1 MAAFLDLNAD
11 PNATVHSDIGRK
23 AQRQHVSQRVLN
35 GLRVAPSQTLRG
47 VIRPGATGHAG
58 EGRQAVA
65 TMLEGHG
72 FIEA

>member
-1 MAAFLDLNAD
+1 MGTQTRQYTRARSAVAL
-11 PNATVHSDIGRK
+11 SD
-23 AQRQHVSQRVLN
+23 
-35 GLRVAPSQTLRG
+35 LRVAPSQALRG

-72 FIEA
+72 FMEAQSR